1 MRQRE
6 TEFVH
11 AAARAAAERR
21 RALAEGDRGLGLFS
35 SIQTRKVSDEVLGIL
50 VDALRGGIYEV
61 GDMLPP
67 ERDLAERL
75 GVSRK
80 VLREA
85 IERLRSEGIVSVRRG
100 AGGGTVVESLENLA
114 ELCARIQGETRTS
127 LRSLL
132 EIRRPIECT
141 GALLAGLNA
150 SDAQRGNLRRLA
162 QLLDEVI
169 DNPKEFW
176 EIDMRFHIAVAEFSG
191 NGYCARFLREII
203 NGLSVIKQQFPYAHV
218 PHQQAIINQRETCE
232 AIVSGVP
239 MAILQS
245 MDAHLADLEYVLL
258 GERLNMSD
266 PLSMPVVATAEPAAQ
281 APSVAAE
288 EARQA
293 VSRSAL
299 TR

>member
-1 MRQRE
+1 MREAMQQPRSDS
-6 TEFVH
+6 VH
-11 AAARAAAERR
+11 VGAHAAAERR
-21 RALAEGDRGLGLFS
+21 RAEAAGDRGLGLFS
-35 SIQTRKVSDEVLGIL
+35 SIRTRKVSDEVLGIL

-85 IERLRSEGIVSVRRG
+85 IDRLRSEKIVSVRRG
-100 AGGGTVVESLENLA
+100 AAGGTVVESLENLA
-114 ELCARIQGETRTS
+114 ELCAGIQGETRTS
-127 LRSLL
+127 FRSLL

-141 GALLAGLNA
+141 SAVLAGLNA
-150 SDAQRGNLRRLA
+150 SDPQRGDLSRLV
-162 QLLDEVI
+162 QLLDGVI

-191 NGYCARFLREII
+191 NVYCARFLREII

-232 AIVSGVP
+232 AIVSGDSG
-239 MAILQS
+239 AILES

-258 GERLNMSD
+258 GERLRMPD
-266 PLSMPVVATAEPAAQ
+266 RMVVPLGVPVIG
-281 APSVAAE
+281 SAAE
-288 EARQA
+288 TPTVAG
-293 VSRSAL
+293 
-299 TR
+299 

>member
-1 MRQRE
+1 MREPQN
-6 TEFVH
+6 EFVH
-11 AAARAAAERR
+11 AAAHAAAERR
-21 RALAEGDRGLGLFS
+21 RAVVEGDRGLGLFS

-85 IERLRSEGIVSVRRG
+85 IERLRSEGIVAVRRG
-100 AGGGTVVESLENLA
+100 ATGGTIVESLENLA
-114 ELCARIQGETRTS
+114 ELCAQIQGETRTS

-132 EIRRPIECT
+132 EIRRPIEWT
-141 GALLAGLNA
+141 GAILAGQKA
-150 SDAQRGNLRRLA
+150 SDSQQGSLWRLV
-162 QLLDEVI
+162 QLLDDVI

-191 NGYCARFLREII
+191 NTYCARFLREII

-218 PHQQAIINQRETCE
+218 PHQQAITNQRETCE
-232 AIVSGVP
+232 AIVSGDP
-239 MAILQS
+239 AAILQA

-266 PLSMPVVATAEPAAQ
+266 PMAALRGIAGFEPAAGA
-281 APSVAAE
+281 APSVAG
-288 EARQA
+288 
-293 VSRSAL
+293 
-299 TR
+299 